1 MVTRLADGVWWVDLP
16 GVNAYIVDDDGV
28 LTLVDGGFPWSSDT
42 LAAAITEVDEA
53 IGDVERILLT
63 HFDLDHVGGLG
74 ALAGLDAPVYVNRID
89 APFLLREQKPGLRNR
104 KELSQRVLDWLRS
117 PVSLPVERID
127 DGDTV
132 GSFTAYHTGGHTAGH
147 TVFASEFLS
156 VAFLGDVVRESSGRF
171 EPSPWIITQNYAE
184 NLAAIPDLVEKLPSF
199 EIAAPGHGVPF
210 RESGDQRLADCA
222 ERL

>member
-28 LTLVDGGFPWSSDT
+28 LTLVDAGFPWSSET
-42 LAAAITEVDEA
+42 LAAAITDVGEA
-53 IGDVERILLT
+53 ISGVERVLVT
-63 HFDLDHVGGLG
+63 HYDIDHIGGLG
-74 ALAGLDAPVYVNRID
+74 ALAGLDAPVYINRID
-89 APFLLREQKPGLRNR
+89 APYLLREEKPGLTNR

-117 PVSLPVERID
+117 PVTLPVERIE

-147 TVFASEFLS
+147 TVFVSESLS
-156 VAFLGDVVRESSGRF
+156 VAFLGDVVRESDGSL
-171 EPSPWIITQNYAE
+171 EPSPWIITHDYVE
-184 NLAAIPDLVEKLPSF
+184 NMAAVPELVEELPSF
-199 EIAAPGHGVPF
+199 EVAAPGHGVPF
-210 RESGDQRLADCA
+210 AERGDQHLTDCA